1 MDKPHPLS
9 CSTRKENLLGRLNML
24 SSHTLHRLVSCMLLL
39 LLTYS
44 RTGLS
49 HRPHE
54 AHVAYK
60 GTSDA
65 DIQRAQLLK
74 AVTMGILS
82 SLGMDEKPRP
92 TQKAS
97 EEELRKMYQLYTEKL
112 REMRGNSSQVMSET
126 RRYTMSTVLFPVT
139 GETTERNLG
148 LIVTFKCL
156 MWKANLL
163 SLSGSRKE
171 CFKTSSKKSCT
182 VSLHL
187 RTKAIVSAWLYFK

>member
-49 HRPHE
+49 HEP
-54 AHVAYK
+54 HVAYK
-60 GTSDA
+60 GAPDA

-112 REMRGNSSQVMSET
+112 REMRGNSSQVMGET
-126 RRYTMSTVLFPVT
+126 RRYTVSTVLFPVT
-139 GETTERNLG
+139 GEIFGTGGQQTE
-148 LIVTFKCL
+148 T
-156 MWKANLL
+156 WA
-163 SLSGSRKE
+163 SLS
-171 CFKTSSKKSCT
+171 
-182 VSLHL
+182 HL
-187 RTKAIVSAWLYFK
+187 NA